1 MFSFGTIKY
10 NTAFF
15 GAVSII
21 RESASIGQTQ
31 LLSTKMEQSQSA
43 YSELSVEE
51 YAKKIKT
58 TFLLKYIVHT
68 KALVKA
74 ADYYF
79 RL

>member
-1 MFSFGTIKY
+1 
-10 NTAFF
+10 
-15 GAVSII
+15 
-21 RESASIGQTQ
+21 
-31 LLSTKMEQSQSA
+31 MEQTQSA
-43 YSELSVEE
+43 YSELSVEG

>member
-31 LLSTKMEQSQSA
+31 LLSTKIEQTQSA

-51 YAKKIKT
+51 YTKKIKT